1 MSEVNSNE
9 IVEVT
14 EPIALDST
22 LQSLVTAVQDLSEAV
37 APSNAYVDIAAT
49 LSVSGWS
56 NATPSVYTWTDN
68 KVTGSCGIQVFFANG
83 AENNP
88 TPYLDYEKGVG
99 SVILYAPSKPTS
111 DVPVVFRIINADA
124 EIASNI
130 DATMVSTDAISGSSN
145 VQQALGSVNSS
156 ISALNSKITQLD
168 TLTTFELS
176 TSDVNPNISFSIGYQ
191 KLTKYGKVC
200 TLNFRITVSAQIA
213 GWSTLFYITNN
224 GAIPVKDQYFP
235 IAQNITAAITTTG
248 KIQLLVEALPVGS
261 YSAFVVYFVNE

>member
-9 IVEVT
+9 MVEVT

-130 DATMVSTDAISGSSN
+130 DATMVSTDAISGASN

-156 ISALNSKITQLD
+156 ISALNGNIGVKDFPSELTTLLGLISNTYTPLGQQRTYSIENSKITE
-168 TLTTFELS
+168 LTDWPSDLS
-176 TSDVNPNISFSIGYQ
+176 NYKF
-191 KLTKYGKVC
+191 C
-200 TLNFRITVSAQIA
+200 
-213 GWSTLFYITNN
+213 
-224 GAIPVKDQYFP
+224 
-235 IAQNITAAITTTG
+235 
-248 KIQLLVEALPVGS
+248 
-261 YSAFVVYFVNE
+261 AFVDVLHSSGNNRWIIRLTAISGSGVPKTIYGYPLSGAFIWSASL